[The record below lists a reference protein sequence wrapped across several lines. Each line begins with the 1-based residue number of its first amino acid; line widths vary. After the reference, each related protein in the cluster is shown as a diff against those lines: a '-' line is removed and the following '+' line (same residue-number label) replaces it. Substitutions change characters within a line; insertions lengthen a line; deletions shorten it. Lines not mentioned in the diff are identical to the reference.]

1 MHIDLDPDDDP
12 GAAYAGS
19 AIDLPWLIVG
29 LCAAVVMAICA
40 AAERGVRAGRRIAR
54 HARVA
59 SGSRLI
65 DLGARVMPDPPATD
79 ADDDRAR
86 RVVGAL
92 ARARVA
98 GRRNGKAKGGVP
110 T

>member
-1 MHIDLDPDDDP
+1 MRIDLDPDDDP

-40 AAERGVRAGRRIAR
+40 AAERVVRAGRRAAR
-54 HARVA
+54 RIRCAA
-59 SGSRLI
+59 GSRLI
-65 DLGARVMPDPPATD
+65 DIGARVVPDPPERE
-79 ADDDRAR
+79 ADDDRAD
-86 RVVGAL
+86 RVVRAL
-92 ARARVA
+92 ARARA
-98 GRRNGKAKGGVP
+98 GARRNGKAKGGVP